1 MLDFPTALCLNVAF
15 RSLPKAMPVSVNAV
29 LQVPLDFILGI
40 TGSIG
45 VCQLSFTIPAI
56 FYFKMFDD
64 KPGFKRMLT
73 IPLFIFG
80 IAATVISFYC
90 NMLPYF

>member
-1 MLDFPTALCLNVAF
+1 MAMMMDSVIRVCF
-15 RSLPKAMPVSVNAV
+15 KARFNLAV

-64 KPGFKRMLT
+64 KPGVKRMLT
-73 IPLFIFG
+73 IPLFLFG